1 MSIGAKLNALMELAR
16 GDVVMR
22 FDDDDYYAPAYV
34 QRMLELLGDDD
45 FLTLS
50 GWFLDSPMHQK
61 FCYWQTDVRWP
72 VHFFLSPV
80 LPFQPAPTAGFAADW
95 ERSALNGFG
104 FATVWRR
111 GVADALGFPDQDGGE
126 DLEFFDRVTNAGFRT
141 GYAADVEGLVL
152 HIVHGGN
159 ISRVFPQY
167 VLPDFLLAEYF
178 PGYTRVGAVLTG
190 IGEGA

>member
-1 MSIGAKLNALMELAR
+1 
-16 GDVVMR
+16 
-22 FDDDDYYAPAYV
+22 
-34 QRMLELLGDDD
+34 MLELLGDDD

-72 VHFFLSPV
+72 VHFCLSPL
-80 LPFQPAPTAGFAADW
+80 LPVQPSPTAGFAADW
-95 ERSALNGFG
+95 EHSALNGFG
-104 FATVWRR
+104 FATAWWR
-111 GVADALGFPDQDGGE
+111 GVTDAVRFPDRDAGE
-126 DLEFFDRVTNAGFRT
+126 DLEFFERVVSAGFRA
-141 GYAADVEGLVL
+141 GYAADVECLVL
-152 HIVHGGN
+152 HIMHGGN

-167 VLPDFLLAEYF
+167 VLPDFLLARYF